1 MRTYFK
7 REHKKVLD
15 SQRSGASGDSIYQP
29 VWPFYQ
35 ALLFLNDTIELRP
48 VVDNYHELSN
58 QSDYHLSDIPSEMQ
72 PEMIPEESASCPEL
86 DASSFNV
93 DDNTKK
99 RRTDVL
105 PIIASATDALK
116 TLVSK
121 QKSDEV
127 DAFVTMLGH
136 QLRSI
141 ENVPERRR
149 AMHELSGFM
158 LSLLNK

>member
-72 PEMIPEESASCPEL
+72 PEMIPEESASCPEVKL
-86 DASSFNV
+86 DNIH
-93 DDNTKK
+93 THI
-99 RRTDVL
+99 R
-105 PIIASATDALK
+105 PC
-116 TLVSK
+116 
-121 QKSDEV
+121 
-127 DAFVTMLGH
+127 
-136 QLRSI
+136 I
-141 ENVPERRR
+141 ERCAHSHAP
-149 AMHELSGFM
+149 LCT
-158 LSLLNK
+158 